1 MDALELGSPS
11 GWSPWSV
18 FCTGLGIAHTAM
30 NDITGSVLVF
40 FQGVSPIKTVI
51 VSASSE
57 HD

>member
-30 NDITGSVLVF
+30 NDITVSVDTRFF
-40 FQGVSPIKTVI
+40 FQGVSPIKL
-51 VSASSE
+51 
-57 HD
+57 

>member
-11 GWSPWSV
+11 GWSPWLE
-18 FCTGLGIAHTAM
+18 FCTGLGIAHSAM
-30 NDITGSVLVF
+30 NDITGSVV

>member
-30 NDITGSVLVF
+30 NDITGSVV